1 MEVTIKTMNPR
12 DQQFT
17 MPAEWSKHERTFIS
31 WPIQS
36 SMCYPEQYSEV
47 CAAYAEI
54 ITAMAEFE
62 PVTVLVNAA
71 DEATVREQLA
81 GEHPYGVDLLVVE
94 HNDAWLRDNGP
105 TFVTSPDGK
114 LAGVNWGFNAW
125 GGKYSPWDLDDAVAP
140 QVIKHVGA
148 IQFDAPLVMEG
159 GSIHTDGEGTLLTT
173 EECLLNTNRN
183 PELSREQ
190 IFEVLKQYVNID
202 QVIWLE
208 RGLSGDETD
217 GHVDNIACFA
227 APGKVILQMCYDP
240 ADENYEIT
248 HRNLE
253 ILKQSVD
260 AKGRK
265 LEVIEI
271 EQPPAR
277 FYEGERL
284 TLSYLNFYFVNDGI
298 ILPVFGED
306 ASATDQKA
314 IDVLAATFPDRRIR
328 TVNGMGVIREG
339 GNVHCTTQQLP
350 EVAKKIRS

>member
-1 MEVTIKTMNPR
+1 MNPR
-12 DQQFT
+12 SQQFT
-17 MPAEWSKHERTFIS
+17 MPAEWTTHERTFIS
-31 WPIQS
+31 WPIQA
-36 SMCYPEQYSEV
+36 SMCYPEQYKDV
-47 CAAYAEI
+47 CSAYAEI
-54 ITAMAEFE
+54 IIAMAEFE
-62 PVTVLVNAA
+62 PVTVVVNAA
-71 DEATVREQLA
+71 DQEAVRGYVE
-81 GEHPYGVDLLVVE
+81 GEHAHSIDLLVIE

-140 QVIKHVGA
+140 QIIQHVGA

-173 EECLLNTNRN
+173 EECLLNKNRN

-190 IFEVLKQYVNID
+190 IFELLKQYVNID
-202 QVIWLE
+202 TVIWLE

-227 APGKVILQMCYDP
+227 APGKVILQVCH
-240 ADENYEIT
+240 DENDDNFAIT
-248 HRNLE
+248 QRNLQ
-253 ILKQSVD
+253 ILSEAVD

-271 EQPPAR
+271 EQPPAVY
-277 FYEGERL
+277 YEGERL
-284 TLSYLNFYFVNDGI
+284 TLSYLNFYFVNGGI
-298 ILPVFGED
+298 ILPVFGGTAEE
-306 ASATDQKA
+306 TDKKA
-314 IDVLAATFPDRRIR
+314 IEVLAALYPDRRIR
-328 TVNGMGVIREG
+328 TINGMGVIREG

-350 EVAKKIRS
+350 LVR

>member
-1 MEVTIKTMNPR
+1 MNPR
-12 DQQFT
+12 SQQFT
-17 MPAEWSKHERTFIS
+17 MPAEWTTHERTFIS
-31 WPIQS
+31 WPIQA
-36 SMCYPEQYSEV
+36 SMCYPEQYKEV
-47 CAAYAEI
+47 CSAYAEI
-54 ITAMAEFE
+54 IIAMAEFE
-62 PVTVLVNAA
+62 PVTVVVNAA
-71 DEATVREQLA
+71 DQEAVRAYVE
-81 GEHPYGVDLLVVE
+81 GEHAHPIDLLVIE

-140 QVIKHVGA
+140 QIIQHVGA

-173 EECLLNTNRN
+173 EECLLNKNRN

-190 IFEVLKQYVNID
+190 IFELLKQYVNID
-202 QVIWLE
+202 TVIWLE

-227 APGKVILQMCYDP
+227 APGKVILQVCH
-240 ADENYEIT
+240 DENDDNFAIT
-248 HRNLE
+248 QRNLQ
-253 ILKQSVD
+253 ILSEAVD

-271 EQPPAR
+271 EQPPAVY
-277 FYEGERL
+277 YEGERL
-284 TLSYLNFYFVNDGI
+284 TLSYLNFYFVNGGI
-298 ILPVFGED
+298 ILPVFGGTAEE
-306 ASATDQKA
+306 TDKKA
-314 IDVLAATFPDRRIR
+314 IEVLAALYPDRRIR
-328 TVNGMGVIREG
+328 TINGMGVIREG

-350 EVAKKIRS
+350 LAVV